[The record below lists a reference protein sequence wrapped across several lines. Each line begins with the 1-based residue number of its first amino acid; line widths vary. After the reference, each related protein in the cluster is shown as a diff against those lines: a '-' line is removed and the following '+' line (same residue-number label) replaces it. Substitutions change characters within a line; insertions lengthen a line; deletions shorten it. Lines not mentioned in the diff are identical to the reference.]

1 MSGELL
7 FGPRYRRTYTHHA
20 SHSQFLHHRHFRN
33 HIHLWAGMVR
43 DILGSLILKF
53 PQEPAVYFHVSPGR
67 SKKTGWV
74 QKKTR
79 TWWRPV
85 LSSPGLLTCLH
96 QAEEDEEEC
105 LPALHSLYV
114 WKLQFSNTCSSL
126 VACSSHLL
134 LGFRVVLLRVLRF
147 PPNLFFI
154 YLEKFKNENFK

>member
-33 HIHLWAGMVR
+33 HIHLWAGVVR

-53 PQEPAVYFHVSPGR
+53 PQEPAVYFHVTPGR

-126 VACSSHLL
+126 CSVWWLVPPTYYWASGWFYSGYS
-134 LGFRVVLLRVLRF
+134 GFHPTF
-147 PPNLFFI
+147 SLFI
-154 YLEKFKNENFK
+154 